1 MMDAELPMAPVI
13 KRLNTAYVP
22 RQDRFRLVAELEGG
36 DVQALWLTQRML
48 RLALD
53 PIAKYLHA
61 VPQPSDRQKVRR
73 SYVELMN
80 KVSGKSG
87 PPMATLE
94 PTGEWLVG
102 KLEIGSEEGRIHL
115 LFKAG
120 DKHAAKMEMDG
131 LNLRKWLGIVH
142 RKSQKAGWPAGLW
155 PDAVVSA
162 LE

>member
-1 MMDAELPMAPVI
+1 MSEKVQTPPVI
-13 KRLNTAYVP
+13 KRLNTNYVAG
-22 RQDRFRLVAELEGG
+22 QDRFRLVAELEGG
-36 DVQALWLTQRML
+36 EVQALWLTQRML
-48 RLALD
+48 RLALE
-53 PIAKYLHA
+53 PIAKYLHEA
-61 VPQPSDRQKVRR
+61 PQPSDRQKVRR

-87 PPMATLE
+87 PPVATLE
-94 PTGEWLVG
+94 PTAEWLVG
-102 KLEIGSEEGRIHL
+102 KLEIRFEDGRIHL

-120 DKHAAKMEMDG
+120 DTQAATMEMDV
-131 LNLRKWLGIVH
+131 LKLRKWLGIVH